1 MNIQNSAVIEAAA
14 RLAAARAGR
23 DESEAQSVTA
33 FVRTHSTDFT
43 PHHCGVGS
51 TADELAAAALPL
63 WRAAAGAAGGARA
76 RAAGDNTRASD
87 AATYRDRLGAA
98 LAASSGD
105 ASELLRRYGDAFP
118 SAYRDYVAPEG
129 RLQPMR

>member
-33 FVRTHSTDFT
+33 FVRTLYKDFS
-43 PHHCGVGS
+43 PHQCGVGS

-76 RAAGDNTRASD
+76 RRGRQHAGKRR
-87 AATYRDRLGAA
+87 RDLSRPARRCAGRF
-98 LAASSGD
+98 
-105 ASELLRRYGDAFP
+105 LR
-118 SAYRDYVAPEG
+118 
-129 RLQPMR
+129 